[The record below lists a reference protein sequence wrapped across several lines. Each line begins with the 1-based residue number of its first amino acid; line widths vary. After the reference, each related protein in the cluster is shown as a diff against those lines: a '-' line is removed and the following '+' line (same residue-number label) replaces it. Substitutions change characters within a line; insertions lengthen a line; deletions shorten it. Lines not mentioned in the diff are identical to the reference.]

1 MGFWKPAIGYALIL
15 LVGISVAVGIHFDI
29 KNDYRLARA
38 RYIDNSR
45 ADTKAAARHVEVAF
59 RSIYENLRTISFLP
73 SVKAIDRHGENLTPE
88 AHTTIQHIYNNLAS
102 NVSIS
107 EVYILP
113 ADLDPDRIDP

>member
-1 MGFWKPAIGYALIL
+1 MGERSMGFWKPTIGYALIL

-59 RSIYENLRTISFLP
+59 RSSTRTCERS
-73 SVKAIDRHGENLTPE
+73 
-88 AHTTIQHIYNNLAS
+88 AS
-102 NVSIS
+102 CR
-107 EVYILP
+107 
-113 ADLDPDRIDP
+113 A